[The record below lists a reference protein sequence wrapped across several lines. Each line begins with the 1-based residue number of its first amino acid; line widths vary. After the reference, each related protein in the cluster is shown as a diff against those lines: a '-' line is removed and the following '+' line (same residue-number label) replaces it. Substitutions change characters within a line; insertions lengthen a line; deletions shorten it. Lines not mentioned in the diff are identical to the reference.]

1 MHICQVIYG
10 LALNNLTVYRR
21 QVGSIALHVGL
32 MASHSMIVCVYY
44 LTYRPAC
51 IIDLLMTT
59 PAKKKALLAS
69 GTLNPHPEDVRSELF
84 KMDFFDPWDRAQVKY
99 EMLRA
104 HSVDG
109 DPVAEACRQFGF
121 SRESFYQIQQ
131 AFSAL
136 GFISFLPGKPGRKGP
151 VKLKA
156 ELLEFAL
163 EKKKENPDL
172 DPAQLAVLIKQRY
185 GTEIHRTTLMR
196 GIKKTALAGRKARAR
211 SSPQAMIRYRR
222 SMRTCAAKACRTW
235 SRPPGDWNEFASME
249 WRACFQASRMTFR
262 SSSIRRALLA
272 LPGAGRWTFTRRNC
286 IRFMNSSSPRFRKYR
301 KVTVAEKSSTRSTR
315 VVCSPACEA
324 NVVLMD
330 CPAGAGET
338 LSFPLHES

>member
-1 MHICQVIYG
+1 MVLCLYI
-10 LALNNLTVYRR
+10 
-21 QVGSIALHVGL
+21 
-32 MASHSMIVCVYY
+32 
-44 LTYRPAC
+44 LTYSRGRV
-51 IIDLLMTT
+51 IGLFMTT

-163 EKKKENPDL
+163 KQKKENPDM
-172 DPAQLAVLIKQRY
+172 DPAQLAALIKQRY
-185 GTEIHRTTLMR
+185 GTDIHRTTVMR
-196 GIKKTALAGRKARAR
+196 GMKKK
-211 SSPQAMIRYRR
+211 RR
-222 SMRTCAAKACRTW
+222 SPAEGPARGVRRKQR
-235 SRPPGDWNEFASME
+235 SRSGD
-249 WRACFQASRMTFR
+249 
-262 SSSIRRALLA
+262 
-272 LPGAGRWTFTRRNC
+272 
-286 IRFMNSSSPRFRKYR
+286 
-301 KVTVAEKSSTRSTR
+301 V
-315 VVCSPACEA
+315 
-324 NVVLMD
+324 
-330 CPAGAGET
+330 
-338 LSFPLHES
+338 